1 MSTTAE
7 ALTRTVEGVELPE
20 VGTWK
25 ADPAH
30 TSVEVVA
37 KHMMIT
43 KVRGRVGDVSIEAHI
58 DEDPTRSWVEATL
71 QAGTLST
78 NNEQRDGHLM
88 SDDFLAVEKYP
99 EIKYRST
106 SLQHVAG
113 ERWRADGE
121 LTIRDVTR
129 PVALDIQFGGVGKSP
144 FGHTVAFFSA
154 TAEINREDFGITW
167 NQALETGGVLVSKTA
182 KIEIDAQLTRAE
194 G

>member
-7 ALTRTVEGVELPE
+7 VLTRTVDGVELPE
-20 VGTWK
+20 AGTWT

-43 KVRGRVGDVSIEAHI
+43 KVRGRVGEVSIDAHI
-58 DEDPTRSWVEATL
+58 DEDPKKSWVEATL
-71 QAGTLST
+71 KAATLST

-88 SDDFLAVEKYP
+88 SDDFLAVDRFP

-106 SLQHVAG
+106 SLEHIAG
-113 ERWRADGE
+113 ERWRAEGE

-129 PVALDIQFGGVGKSP
+129 PVALDIEFGGVAKSP

-154 TAEINREDFGITW
+154 TAQINREDFGITW

-182 KIEIDAQLTRAE
+182 KIEIDAQLTRSE